1 MVRYLTVNGESNGY
15 ALSFSFAL
23 RYRRANRAPYESG
36 RLEGQVATGS
46 ARDMMTA
53 SSLGSV

>member
-1 MVRYLTVNGESNGY
+1 MVRYLTMNGESKGD

-23 RYRRANRAPYESG
+23 GYRRANRAPYESG
-36 RLEGQVATGS
+36 RLEGQVAPGS
-46 ARDMMTA
+46 ASDMMTA